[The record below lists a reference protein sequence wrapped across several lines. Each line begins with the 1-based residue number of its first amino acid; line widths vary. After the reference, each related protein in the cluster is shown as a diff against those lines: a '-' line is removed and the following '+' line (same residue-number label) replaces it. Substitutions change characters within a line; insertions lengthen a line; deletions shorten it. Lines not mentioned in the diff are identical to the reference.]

1 MEANRRLKNQV
12 ITLQTLAQEKKNIM
26 KKMKRKGK
34 AHVFCNSTFTMFIQ
48 LKGKTYFEKYSLL
61 LVHVVVQLEQLV
73 QNKSKDEREES
84 EVEEETGVDSEDEAM
99 EEESDTDDPIFEVE
113 AAEEEIETDE
123 EEIEESSG

>member
-1 MEANRRLKNQV
+1 MFFAILL
-12 ITLQTLAQEKKNIM
+12 LQCLYS
-26 KKMKRKGK
+26 
-34 AHVFCNSTFTMFIQ
+34 V
-48 LKGKTYFEKYSLL
+48 KGKTYFEKYSLL

-84 EVEEETGVDSEDEAM
+84 EVEEGTGVDTEDEAM
-99 EEESDTDDPIFEVE
+99 EDESDTDDPIFEVE

>member
-1 MEANRRLKNQV
+1 MFFAILL
-12 ITLQTLAQEKKNIM
+12 LQCLYSV
-26 KKMKRKGK
+26 KGK
-34 AHVFCNSTFTMFIQ
+34 P
-48 LKGKTYFEKYSLL
+48 YFEKYSLL

-84 EVEEETGVDSEDEAM
+84 EVEEGTGVDTEDEAM
-99 EEESDTDDPIFEVE
+99 KEESDTDDPIFEVE